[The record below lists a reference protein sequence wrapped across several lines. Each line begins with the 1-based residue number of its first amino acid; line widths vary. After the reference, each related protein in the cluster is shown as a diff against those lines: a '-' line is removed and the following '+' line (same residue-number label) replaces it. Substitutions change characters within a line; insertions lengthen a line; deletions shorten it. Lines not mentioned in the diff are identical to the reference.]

1 MKLCLCVSVSLC
13 RTFHPSSR
21 APAPDG
27 HVGRLQT
34 FGVGP
39 ELDAARRAGLRA
51 DDDEAEAVEGG
62 ALFRLEGLVARR
74 VAVVHGDD
82 LAGAVDFEVHPVLRA
97 RDGEALRIDD
107 AHRDEREVGA
117 VGVYL

>member
-51 DDDEAEAVEGG
+51 DDDEAEAVVGG
-62 ALFRLEGLVARR
+62 ALLRLERLVARG
-74 VAVVHGDD
+74 VAVIHGDD
-82 LAGAVDFEVHPVLRA
+82 LARAEDLEVNPVLRT
-97 RDGEALRIDD
+97 RDGQPRAVCD
-107 AHRDEREVGA
+107 AYRNEREV
-117 VGVYL
+117 